1 MQRAAL
7 PPEDFIR
14 ELWSYANEVPMLEH
28 PWFKGVIDHVWTR
41 EQIIL
46 GEIQHYLRV
55 RTNPIFF
62 GYIAVNAVNEKA
74 YGLMETVVDNF
85 MEELGG
91 EKTHVDIMLRFL
103 EEAGISREDADNAEP
118 TPGTMAAIEMIVG
131 GCQRRSAIEGISIV
145 TFAEAQHGGANGV
158 AAKVFA
164 ELTKYYGFSKYAA
177 GTYELHAE
185 QDQGHGDRQIEA
197 IEKYATDPETQDKV
211 RRAVKLGVNAF
222 NFEWDGHV
230 QAMTQKREY
239 WSGTAA
245 LRLRTP
251 EVRLPA
257 P

>member
-1 MQRAAL
+1 MPLAPDA
-7 PPEDFIR
+7 FID
-14 ELWSYANEVPMLEH
+14 ELWSIARQVPMLEH
-28 PWFKGVIDHVWTR
+28 PWFRGIIDHHWSR
-41 EQIIL
+41 EQIVL

-91 EKTHVDIMLRFL
+91 EKTHVDIMLQLL
-103 EEAGISREDADNAEP
+103 EEAAISREEADNAEP

-158 AAKVFA
+158 AAKVFK
-164 ELTKYYGFSKYAA
+164 ELTGYYGFSAYAA

-185 QDQGHGDRQIEA
+185 QDEGHGDRQIEA
-197 IEKYATDPETQDKV
+197 IEKYATDAATQEKV

-230 QAMTQKREY
+230 QAMTRKRDY
-239 WSGTAA
+239 WSG
-245 LRLRTP
+245 L
-251 EVRLPA
+251 A
-257 P
+257 PL